1 MERYNESSD
10 VRQLFRGAVA
20 VRGTAGEAKNES
32 LQPSDAFKRV
42 AAYCRVSTDSKAQE
56 TSIETQ
62 RAYFEHEIGNHPSW
76 KLVQI
81 YADQGVTGTISM
93 KRPAFRQ
100 MIEDALAGKIDYILI
115 KSISRFSRNTVDC
128 LQYVRML
135 REKGVYLHF
144 EKENIDTSSA
154 YSEMLMTVL
163 AAFAQEESV
172 SISENIAWSF
182 RKKYEAGIPRRFV
195 LFGYRLD
202 EDGEYRIVGE
212 EAAVVREAFTLYE
225 HGYSH
230 KQIANAFNQKGY
242 KSPTGLRWQETTI
255 HRMLDNEKY
264 VGDVMMQKRVTL
276 DPLTHREAKNDQTV
290 YPSYYVQDHHA
301 AIIDRAQYNRVRKIR
316 AMCNSKLGP
325 LQYPYDDKLVCPIC
339 GQRLIQ
345 RRSDVLDNKSAWHC
359 ERNERSCERYVL
371 NSVIVNE
378 AVLNACKALN
388 RDEIQVVI
396 EKLQTIASLP
406 LHVYQNQGEGS
417 VKALDHPLY
426 PILHDEPN
434 SEMTSFVWRETMLA
448 HLLLWGNAYCQII
461 RSGRSQI
468 LGLYPL
474 LPDRMEVDRDSA
486 GALTYTYSANGGQ
499 TVKLRPEDVLHI
511 PGLGFDGIMG
521 YSPIALE
528 KNAIG
533 LGLAAEEYGSKFFS
547 NGARPSGIL
556 IHPNTVKDPKKL
568 RDSWNAAYGGSNNSG
583 RVAVLEENMSYT
595 PISMPNSEAQFL
607 ETRKFQV
614 SEICRI
620 YRVPPHM
627 VGDLEHATFSNIEH
641 QSISF
646 AVHTIRPWVVRLEQ
660 AMNRALFSDKE
671 KGIFYVRFNMD
682 GLMRGDYKSRMEG
695 YAIGR
700 QNGWLST
707 NDIRDLENMNPVP
720 DEDGGNALLVNGNMV
735 SVRRAMNAAP
745 ENSVQEGTME
755 DST

>member
-1 MERYNESSD
+1 MKNPFLN
-10 VRQLFRGAVA
+10 LFRARDKPQNAVSA
-20 VRGTAGEAKNES
+20 A
-32 LQPSDAFKRV
+32 PSF
-42 AAYCRVSTDSKAQE
+42 
-56 TSIETQ
+56 
-62 RAYFEHEIGNHPSW
+62 YFGMS
-76 KLVQI
+76 
-81 YADQGVTGTISM
+81 GS
-93 KRPAFRQ
+93 
-100 MIEDALAGKIDYILI
+100 GK
-115 KSISRFSRNTVDC
+115 
-128 LQYVRML
+128 
-135 REKGVYLHF
+135 
-144 EKENIDTSSA
+144 
-154 YSEMLMTVL
+154 
-163 AAFAQEESV
+163 SV
-172 SISENIAWSF
+172 S
-182 RKKYEAGIPRRFV
+182 
-195 LFGYRLD
+195 
-202 EDGEYRIVGE
+202 
-212 EAAVVREAFTLYE
+212 
-225 HGYSH
+225 
-230 KQIANAFNQKGY
+230 
-242 KSPTGLRWQETTI
+242 PT
-255 HRMLDNEKY
+255 
-264 VGDVMMQKRVTL
+264 
-276 DPLTHREAKNDQTV
+276 
-290 YPSYYVQDHHA
+290 
-301 AIIDRAQYNRVRKIR
+301 
-316 AMCNSKLGP
+316 
-325 LQYPYDDKLVCPIC
+325 
-339 GQRLIQ
+339 
-345 RRSDVLDNKSAWHC
+345 SA
-359 ERNERSCERYVL
+359 
-371 NSVIVNE
+371 
-378 AVLNACKALN
+378 
-388 RDEIQVVI
+388 IQVSAVYACVRVI
-396 EKLQTIASLP
+396 AETIASLP
-406 LHVYQNQGEGS
+406 FHVYEATDEGS
-417 VKALDHPLY
+417 RKAVEHPLY
-426 PILHDEPN
+426 RLIHDEPN
-434 SEMTSFVWRETMLA
+434 LEMTSFVWRETMLA

-486 GALTYTYSANGGQ
+486 GTLTYTYSTGSGQ

-556 IHPNTVKDPKKL
+556 THPNTVKDPKKL

-700 QNGWLST
+700 QNGWMSA
-707 NDIRDLENMNPVP
+707 NDIRELENLDRIPA
-720 DEDGGNALLVNGNMV
+720 EDGGDLYLINGNMLPLQ
-735 SVRRAMNAAP
+735 NAGAFANINTDNGKEEKSDEEVLGLEKQDSDQRGDAGTDP
-745 ENSVQEGTME
+745 RENPVLKRH
-755 DST
+755 DR